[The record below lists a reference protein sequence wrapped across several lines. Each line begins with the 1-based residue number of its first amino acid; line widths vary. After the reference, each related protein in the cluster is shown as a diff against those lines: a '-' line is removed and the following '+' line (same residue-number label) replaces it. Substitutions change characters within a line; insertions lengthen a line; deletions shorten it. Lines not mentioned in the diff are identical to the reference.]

1 MTRAQLRRL
10 IGGVFGLAYVLVNA
24 GVLSSPA
31 APVLR
36 ALAIAVFAGLVIASR
51 QATAGPDGSVPRAMP
66 FNRGYWLLAAAEA
79 AAIVAG
85 WAVITL
91 ALHAAYAV
99 VGWISVVVGM
109 HSAGLAQV
117 WRQPFYI
124 WLGVAITIC
133 GLAGLAVAAAGFPAA
148 VIAALPASSPACCY
162 WPPGS
167 GGSVAIPAAPAR
179 SPIWSGHASSGKTRP
194 TPAAWTPAAA
204 GNAQTENPMAQH
216 LRLSARARTTLPAGH
231 PTDVIELI
239 MADHRRIRR
248 LSETLD
254 NAARYRGDS
263 GQNWMPARVWPRLAA
278 LLKPTPGPRKKSAT
292 RCPAAA
298 R

>member
-51 QATAGPDGSVPRAMP
+51 QATAGPDSSIPRAMP

-85 WAVITL
+85 WAMITL

-109 HSAGLAQV
+109 HFAGLAQV

-133 GLAGLAVAAAGFPAA
+133 GLAGLPVAAVGFPAA
-148 VIAALPASSPACCY
+148 VIAGVAGVV
-162 WPPGS
+162 PGVLLLAAGFWRIGRDTS
-167 GGSVAIPAAPAR
+167 GTGQITDPVRAR
-179 SPIWSGHASSGKTRP
+179 QQRQDTTHASRMDAS
-194 TPAAWTPAAA
+194 
-204 GNAQTENPMAQH
+204 
-216 LRLSARARTTLPAGH
+216 
-231 PTDVIELI
+231 
-239 MADHRRIRR
+239 RRR
-248 LSETLD
+248 
-254 NAARYRGDS
+254 
-263 GQNWMPARVWPRLAA
+263 
-278 LLKPTPGPRKKSAT
+278 
-292 RCPAAA
+292 
-298 R
+298 